1 MKRFRMVPTLL
12 TKYLIMLAYSFS
24 SLFSK
29 VNPDKVTFASYRST
43 DLEGNLF
50 YLKEEINQLY
60 PHIKCQVMVE
70 KFNSSLPGK
79 LAYIAHLLRAS
90 YHLATSRYFIIDDYY
105 FPVYCITPRKG
116 TEVIQVWH
124 AAGAFKK
131 FGLSTIDKGFG
142 PSDEYLKHI
151 KVHSN
156 YSRVYVSSKEV
167 IPHYAEA
174 FGMDEACIYP
184 LGLPRT
190 DYFFEKG
197 LKEQTKAKLYA
208 KYPELANKQLIL
220 YAPTFRGR
228 SHYQGE
234 FEIPLELSRMKAEL
248 GDKYVLLV
256 QLHPY
261 MNKGVVFNTDPA
273 DFIYRTNTD
282 FKVEEMLLAADILI
296 TDYSSIIFDYSLL
309 NKPMAFFVHDL
320 ESYIGERDFYYP
332 FESFIPGPAFKET
345 DDMIEWLKKQDKDF
359 STVKHFAE
367 KFFDHQDGESSRRI
381 AEHLFKS

>member
-1 MKRFRMVPTLL
+1 MKRFRIVPTLM
-12 TKYLIMLAYSFS
+12 TKYIIMLAYSFS

-29 VNPDKVTFASYRST
+29 VNPDKVTFASYRSK

-50 YLKEEINQLY
+50 YLKKEINHLY
-60 PHIKCQVMVE
+60 PHIQCHIMVK

-79 LAYIAHLLRAS
+79 LAYIAHLVRAS

-105 FPVYCITPRKG
+105 FPVYCVKPREG

-131 FGLSTIDKGFG
+131 FGLSTLDKGFG

-151 KVHSN
+151 KVHAH
-156 YSRVYVSSKEV
+156 YGRVYVSSKEV

-174 FGMDEACIYP
+174 FGMDEARIYP

-208 KYPELANKQLIL
+208 KYPELAYKKLIL
-220 YAPTFRGR
+220 YAPTFRGK
-228 SHYQGE
+228 SHYQDK
-234 FEIPLELSRMKAEL
+234 FEIPIDISQMKAEL
-248 GDKYVLLV
+248 GEEYALLM

-261 MNKGVVFNTDPA
+261 MNKGVIFNTDPSG
-273 DFIYRTNTD
+273 FIYQTNTD
-282 FKVEEMLLAADILI
+282 FKVEETLLIADMLI

-309 NKPMAFFVHDL
+309 NKPIAFFVHDL
-320 ESYIGERDFYYP
+320 ESYIGERDFYYS
-332 FESFIPGPAFKET
+332 FEAFIPGPAFRET
-345 DDMIEWLKKQDKDF
+345 DAMIKWLRKMDKDV
-359 STVKHFAE
+359 SAVTHFAE
-367 KFFDHQDGESSRRI
+367 KFFDYRDGESSRRI
-381 AEHLFKS
+381 AEHLFEQ